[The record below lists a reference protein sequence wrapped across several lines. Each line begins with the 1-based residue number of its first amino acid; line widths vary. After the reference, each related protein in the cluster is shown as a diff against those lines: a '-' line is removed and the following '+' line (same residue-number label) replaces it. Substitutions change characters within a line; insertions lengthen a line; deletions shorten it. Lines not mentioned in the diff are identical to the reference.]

1 MRTSI
6 AVIWILVVVYQGAY
20 LCPFFCALG
29 LALDSLPHF
38 MAASQAI
45 LQKDS
50 LHRPDHACPFKHVH
64 RSSIWREGGNKQD
77 RSWSVPWTGE
87 RGSQGQRGG
96 DLVAPNWVGA
106 GGTTCGRTSSQ
117 FLEFQKQL
125 LLQSEW
131 LGHLPNSNLLVGDR
145 LPLHASRLSVHTWSR
160 SLSKKLNNFHFEND
174 CRDSCHSIHNHGW
187 RQQCTTS
194 KQPERSDIVIP
205 KDHKTTR
212 DYHAHDG
219 SLPDRSELI
228 PAQRQDTISYSSSS
242 FFQVSIGYATMRWPL
257 KMFSKTRT
265 LYLMSFKS
273 CQTHHSW
280 SESN

>member
-1 MRTSI
+1 MHWGLL
-6 AVIWILVVVYQGAY
+6 WILYHVSWLPLKQFSKRTPYTARIMHVLSNTFIIVQFDEKEETSKTDLEVCLEQEKEEAKGSEVVI
-20 LCPFFCALG
+20 LLLLTG
-29 LALDSLPHF
+29 LEL
-38 MAASQAI
+38 
-45 LQKDS
+45 
-50 LHRPDHACPFKHVH
+50 
-64 RSSIWREGGNKQD
+64 
-77 RSWSVPWTGE
+77 
-87 RGSQGQRGG
+87 
-96 DLVAPNWVGA
+96 A

-125 LLQSEW
+125 LLQSER
-131 LGHLPNSNLLVGDR
+131 LGHLPNSNLLVGDQ